1 MALKVH
7 DCIFGS
13 FELPSYLDSLLT
25 TPEFRRLSE
34 VRLININSPSLSS
47 LSETKRYSHTLG
59 VLRLALANPMLG
71 FSEEERKA
79 LFAAIIVHDAGTPA
93 FAHLFEYF
101 LSDRFDWDHETAIPG
116 LLSDEG
122 DIDRRSTQIY
132 YAQTPKF
139 KELCLKAKIDFDTVM
154 EIVKGSH
161 PLSRFVFGSIDFDNL
176 DNVARMNWMLG
187 ERVQFDRFF
196 RIAENLGARSDTGL
210 LLPKQLCDET
220 EYWLELRKRA
230 YEVLVFDGPTV
241 SAQAVLSRAIR
252 YSLEDG
258 ALALEDWTYPDA
270 KLIDVLRNSSPTNKK
285 MLDLDFLGALP
296 SMCLIHQ
303 FKDSQHKA
311 FNYSREE
318 IVDLI
323 EKFLKSRIIAGRVY
337 GYSFRDKGAFSKQI
351 EAVDPSSGNKWTVG
365 ERSNSLVVYG
375 FTSTQRSWS
384 PKNIGEEFSSWIE
397 AL

>member
-1 MALKVH
+1 VALKVH

-13 FELPSYLDSLLT
+13 FELPPYLDALLT

-34 VRLININSPSLSS
+34 VRLINVNSPSLSS

-59 VLRLALANPMLG
+59 VLRFALANPMLG

-101 LSDRFDWDHETAIPG
+101 LSDRYGWDHETAIPG

-122 DIDRRSTQIY
+122 DIDRISIQIY
-132 YAQTPKF
+132 FAQTPKF
-139 KELCLKAKIDFDTVM
+139 KELCYKSKIDFDTVM

-161 PLSRFVFGSIDFDNL
+161 PLSPLVFGSIDFDNL

-187 ERVQFDRFF
+187 ESVQIERLI
-196 RIAENLGARSDTGL
+196 RIAENLGARSDIGL
-210 LLPKQLCDET
+210 LLPKQLRDDIQ
-220 EYWLELRKRA
+220 YWLKLRKRA
-230 YEVLVFDGPTV
+230 YEILVCDGPTV

-252 YSLEDG
+252 HSLEDG
-258 ALALEDWTYPDA
+258 SLALEDWTYSDV
-270 KLIDVLRNSSPTNKK
+270 KLIEVLRSSSITNKK
-285 MLDLDFLGALP
+285 MLDQDFLGALP

-303 FKDSQHKA
+303 FEDPQHKA
-311 FNYSREE
+311 FEYSREE
-318 IVDLI
+318 IANLI
-323 EKFLKSRIIAGRVY
+323 EEFLKSKRLTGRIY
-337 GYSFRDKGAFSKQI
+337 SYSFRDKGAFSKQV
-351 EAVDPSSGNKWTVG
+351 EAVDPSSGEKWTTG
-365 ERSNSLVVYG
+365 KCSNSLVVYG

-384 PKNIGEEFSSWIE
+384 PRSLGEEFSIWIE
-397 AL
+397 TL